1 MPQEHGWEVLSE
13 CEFSLFTA
21 FELHQRIPER
31 RRQLFNEFIRH
42 ANFWARSTHS
52 LFQHHW
58 VSDTIAFVLMA
69 TKLFLLHPDC
79 PNSLTLLSKFFET
92 FAQWDWKQHAI
103 DLDAKVE
110 RSDKPCDDP
119 MVVILPSMEYSSLS
133 LSDRQHMQKCQQCHS
148 PCPCRRIPDCAQTDA
163 NVRTLLLPSV
173 LCSWR
178 RRPGAR
184 MPILWEE
191 EHFSSA
197 ILIFFELPFKISP
210 KTMV

>member
-1 MPQEHGWEVLSE
+1 MPQEHGWKVLSE
-13 CEFSLFTA
+13 VSSSFTA

-42 ANFWARSTHS
+42 ANFWARRRNLCSNITG
-52 LFQHHW
+52 FPR
-58 VSDTIAFVLMA
+58 TIAFVLMA

-119 MVVILPSMEYSSLS
+119 MG
-133 LSDRQHMQKCQQCHS
+133 
-148 PCPCRRIPDCAQTDA
+148 RRFCL
-163 NVRTLLLPSV
+163 R
-173 LCSWR
+173 
-178 RRPGAR
+178 
-184 MPILWEE
+184 
-191 EHFSSA
+191 
-197 ILIFFELPFKISP
+197 
-210 KTMV
+210 